1 MADNS
6 QHRTNTSILYCSAV
20 YFDLMLFIEASHF
33 TRLLPEYLS
42 DDDYRLLQN
51 FLMQKPDMG
60 KIVRGAGGVR
70 KIRWA
75 ASGNGKRGVLRVIY
89 YWKRSDHE
97 IWMLTIYRKS
107 ETATIPANLL
117 RKIAEA
123 IAHD

>member
-1 MADNS
+1 
-6 QHRTNTSILYCSAV
+6 
-20 YFDLMLFIEASHF
+20 MLFIEASNF

-51 FLMQKPDMG
+51 FLMQKPDIG
-60 KIVRGAGGVR
+60 NIVRGAGGVR

-75 ASGNGKRGVLRVIY
+75 ASGHGKRGALRVVY

-107 ETATIPANLL
+107 DTATIPANLL
-117 RKIAEA
+117 KKIAEA